1 MNESESEIYL
11 APSDLLSIPPCGSKG
26 TSPVVRPPLNDNH
39 VIIPTSSTSN
49 DQISSSIPDKSFPNY
64 NSTANFLLEAVY
76 HKGTWFAV
84 NRKQLEDYQ
93 GLERC
98 GKLSEVRIVKLELMD
113 LPEELRLCLLESR
126 HHQQQQQTDP
136 NECSELSDGKR

>member
-1 MNESESEIYL
+1 MNESDSEIYL
-11 APSDLLSIPPCGSKG
+11 APSELLNIPCGSKA
-26 TSPVVRPPLNDNH
+26 SSSVVRHPLNDNH

-49 DQISSSIPDKSFPNY
+49 DQISPSVPDRSFPNF
-64 NSTANFLLEAVY
+64 NSKANFLLEAVY

-84 NRKQLEDYQ
+84 NRKQLEECQ
-93 GLERC
+93 RLERC

-113 LPEELRLCLLESR
+113 LPEELKLCLLEN
-126 HHQQQQQTDP
+126 HQADP